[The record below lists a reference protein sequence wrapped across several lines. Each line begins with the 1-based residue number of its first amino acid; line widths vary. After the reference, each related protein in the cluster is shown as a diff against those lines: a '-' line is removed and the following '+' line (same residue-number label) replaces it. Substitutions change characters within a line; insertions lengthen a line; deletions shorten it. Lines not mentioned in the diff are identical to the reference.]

1 MNRFS
6 ISNQKRRDI
15 KKRMVELLN
24 ELKTSNSVEPHFDII
39 YKDDA
44 KKKSKKGVKKLTPS
58 LLSQSKDSFLHE
70 IIDFNYLKIMLKIL
84 Y

>member
-44 KKKSKKGVKKLTPS
+44 KKKSKKEFRKLTPA
-58 LLSQSKDSFLHE
+58 LLSQSKTIFLHE
-70 IIDFNYLKIMLKIL
+70 VVNSNY
-84 Y
+84 